1 MKRNLKLTWKL
12 VPEPSTGVL
21 FCIGLLAAACFRR
34 RANLSTDARQPHTT
48 ITGQRQNKLRADTR
62 CQVPND
68 DSVLGAFLRCNVT
81 RSTTISATA
90 VVLLCSASALH
101 ASTIST
107 LPAFA
112 ARTED
117 QTTNSRY
124 TIGQKF
130 IATPGTVS
138 LSSFTFYLR
147 SDQPQTEPYP
157 FVLYELDEREWP
169 YSSRHYQSLI
179 FSGLTTST
187 PYIEPPRPGV
197 STGFMQ
203 VTMQTG
209 ALPLT
214 PGRSYLAALRADSLY
229 TLILGNVG
237 DIYPGG
243 GSYSFKTTG
252 SILNVSNVDLAFTA
266 EFVGG
271 EDQIYGP
278 VPEPATLAML
288 GLAILAVGGYARRRN
303 SVRVAKSTP
312 ASRKPDQ
319 PTRNLAKRK

>member
-1 MKRNLKLTWKL
+1 M
-12 VPEPSTGVL
+12 
-21 FCIGLLAAACFRR
+21 
-34 RANLSTDARQPHTT
+34 
-48 ITGQRQNKLRADTR
+48 
-62 CQVPND
+62 
-68 DSVLGAFLRCNVT
+68 
-81 RSTTISATA
+81 A
-90 VVLLCSASALH
+90 VVLLCGASTLH

-117 QTTNSRY
+117 QITNSPY

-147 SDQPQTEPYP
+147 LDQPQTEPYP
-157 FVLYELDEREWP
+157 FVLYELDERESP
-169 YSSRHYQSLI
+169 YSDRHYQSLV

-209 ALPLT
+209 ALPIT
-214 PGRSYLAALRADSLY
+214 PGRSYLAALRAVSSDEKW
-229 TLILGNVG
+229 GNVG
-237 DIYPGG
+237 DIYPEGG
-243 GSYSFKTTG
+243 YYHFKTTG
-252 SILNVSNVDLAFTA
+252 SILGVSNIDLAFTA